1 MYRFSPPSV
10 LGVHFCPPPPQTW
23 ISPKNLDF
31 WVKYFQPQ
39 FFTQSRFFRG
49 LRVDL
54 GATHDEDHE
63 YPISFVRTA
72 SYHVFSAIRR
82 ACRKCKFRVS
92 AFPPVMLIQGFNPA
106 CVTYVMYAYHIHCIY
121 ITLKHGTQSTNSG
134 SPRSSPPH
142 PFCEKSWCGIHPYR
156 GTYPAGRVYW
166 TGPEATFPLFHGH
179 LPKSRYIMLVT
190 VKVTLQDYSK
200 QSCLPYNIIT
210 SYNIG

>member
-134 SPRSSPPH
+134 SPRSSPPT
-142 PFCEKSWCGIHPYR
+142 PFARNR
-156 GTYPAGRVYW
+156 GVVYTPTAVRTPPGVF
-166 TGPEATFPLFHGH
+166 TGPDPRPLSPSSTDISPNRAT
-179 LPKSRYIMLVT
+179 
-190 VKVTLQDYSK
+190 
-200 QSCLPYNIIT
+200 SCLLQ
-210 SYNIG
+210 